1 MVEFGFNDIQPSA
14 FCSDDVL
21 EDGAFRFCIN
31 SIACNSVVIL
41 VSSALIF
48 VDLVRACLT
57 NKEVLYINIMEY
69 IINPVI
75 CKYSVMHTVNT
86 KGFKHS

>member
-1 MVEFGFNDIQPSA
+1 MLMVEFGFNDIQPSA
-14 FCSDDVL
+14 FCDDDEL

-57 NKEVLYINIMEY
+57 NKEVSQHSIHISWNIL
-69 IINPVI
+69 
-75 CKYSVMHTVNT
+75 
-86 KGFKHS
+86 